1 MRISQTAGREIKRG
15 EAFEIELNGKRV
27 VAYDGETIGTVLLAE
42 NVRFC
47 RYTHRGAEPRW
58 LFCGIGVCYDC
69 LVTVN
74 GVPNLRACMTQVK
87 PRMRIQTQSG
97 LGKLGEG

>member
-1 MRISQTAGREIKRG
+1 MRISQTEGREIKRG
-15 EAFEIELNGKRV
+15 EAFEIELNGKKV

-47 RYTHRGAEPRW
+47 RYTHRGCEPRG

-74 GVPNLRACMTQVK
+74 GVPNLRACMTRVK

-97 LGKLGEG
+97 FGKLEEH